1 MANTLYHNPRCSK
14 SRQAKQLLEEKGVTF
29 EVREYLKSPLNSG
42 EIKTLLSQLGI
53 PAHSLLRTKEAEYKE
68 HNLTKDSSDAE
79 IIAAIAQSPKLLER
93 PVLVTE
99 KGARIGRPTEAL
111 LEIL

>member
-14 SRQAKQLLEEKGVTF
+14 SRQAKQLLEEKGISF
-29 EVREYLKSPLNSG
+29 EIREYLKAPLTTE
-42 EIKTLLSQLGI
+42 EIEVLRTNLGL
-53 PAHSLLRTKEAEYKE
+53 PAHDLLRKKEAEYKE
-68 HNLTKDSSDAE
+68 HQLGPDSTSAD
-79 IIAAIAQSPKLLER
+79 IIKAIAQSPKLLER
-93 PVLVTE
+93 PILVTA

>member
-14 SRQAKQLLEEKGVTF
+14 SRQAKALLEEKGIEFDIV
-29 EVREYLKSPLNSG
+29 EYLKTPLSSK
-42 EIKTLLSQLGI
+42 ELAELLKNLAI
-53 PAHSLLRTKEAEYKE
+53 PAHDLLRSKEAEYKE
-68 HNLTKDSSDAE
+68 QGLSKESSDKDIINA
-79 IIAAIAQSPKLLER
+79 IAAAPKLLER
-93 PVLVTE
+93 PILVTA